1 MQIILQCLIVY
12 RTVVDSPGRAIKVT
26 MRHFLAKTDP
36 DNYSI
41 DQFAADRE
49 TTWDGVRNAQ
59 AVRAIREMRP
69 GDRVFIYQSG
79 SGAAV
84 VGLAEVRSEPADDPG
99 DPKSAVVRLKLLD
112 RLDPPTTLADIK
124 EAGLFGD
131 WALIR
136 QGRLSTM
143 AAPPEFVVWMEKRYP
158 NTHFSARKMALKRS

>member
-1 MQIILQCLIVY
+1 
-12 RTVVDSPGRAIKVT
+12 

-36 DNYSI
+36 DNYAI
-41 DQFAADRE
+41 DQFAADIE

-79 SGAAV
+79 NAAAV
-84 VGLAEVRSEPADDPG
+84 VGLAEVRSNPADDPA
-99 DPKSAVVRLKLLD
+99 DPKSAVVQLKFLA

-124 EAGLFGD
+124 QSGLFGD

-143 AAPPEFVVWMEKRYP
+143 AAPPEFVAWLQKRYP
-158 NTHFSARKMALKRS
+158 DTHL